1 VANNV
6 IVVGVDGSEGGRRA
20 LRWALGEAHRTEGA
34 VKAVTAWD
42 WDAIAHT
49 SPVQTSPAR
58 QRERAEAI
66 SAREVAAVVAEVGS
80 AVPIIREVVEGP
92 EDRVLTAAA
101 RGARMLVLGSHGWGH
116 LHHTVSD
123 SVGAACIRRST
134 CPVVVVPDPRP
145 ALTPP
150 VAETVAAG

>member
-1 VANNV
+1 MASNV

-20 LRWALGEAHRTEGA
+20 LRWALAEAHRTEAA

-49 SPVQTSPAR
+49 SPVHTSPAR

-80 AVPIIREVVEGP
+80 AVPTIRDVVEGP

-101 RGARMLVLGSHGWGH
+101 RGARMLVLGSHGSGH
-116 LHHTVSD
+116 LHHAVTD
-123 SVGAACIRRST
+123 SVGAACIRRSS

-145 ALTPP
+145 APTPP